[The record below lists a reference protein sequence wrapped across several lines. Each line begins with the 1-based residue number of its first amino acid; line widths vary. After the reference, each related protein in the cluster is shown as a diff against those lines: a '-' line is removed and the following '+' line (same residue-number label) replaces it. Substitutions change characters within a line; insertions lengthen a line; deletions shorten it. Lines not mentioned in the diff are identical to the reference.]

1 MEWTSSCL
9 AKLSQEKWSI
19 AFRFLRR
26 GSAVT
31 TKDRN
36 SYNSWRKHQWN
47 LGSLTGAGGK
57 AREELTSP
65 QRAQLCPLSG
75 ILWPYQQTLALLS
88 QSFQPTSLASTSRR
102 SSTAVVSSHS
112 WVALKGFEKG
122 GILIF
127 RSVIHVPY
135 KGSATNRSHHTFS
148 TVGTSDSMSP
158 LFHCSSHSTCYT
170 LLPQAERTTRHTAY
184 GDSYLWKAR
193 GSWQMA
199 AYLLRTDHQLILS
212 CSDVLVSS
220 LSKETFL
227 WFQITSSCLE
237 FPL

>member
-36 SYNSWRKHQWN
+36 SYNFWRKHQRN

-135 KGSATNRSHHTFS
+135 KEFCNKQVTSH
-148 TVGTSDSMSP
+148 
-158 LFHCSSHSTCYT
+158 LFHSGHKWLNES
-170 LLPQAERTTRHTAY
+170 P
-184 GDSYLWKAR
+184 
-193 GSWQMA
+193 
-199 AYLLRTDHQLILS
+199 
-212 CSDVLVSS
+212 
-220 LSKETFL
+220 
-227 WFQITSSCLE
+227 
-237 FPL
+237 FPLLLTQHVLHIAASSWANHKAHSLWGLLFVEGTWFLTDGCLSFKNWSSADTELQRCFSKLTE